1 MAKPCESCIDAAIEE
16 GAGDDIAAECL
27 ALMGE
32 DIADHL
38 CDEIETEG
46 EVVCGCPCKRAA
58 KRRLRQAAFRE
69 EHQKLSQHL
78 GFHQ

>member
-1 MAKPCESCIDAAIEE
+1 MATPCESCLEAAIEE

-38 CDEIETEG
+38 CDEIETDG
-46 EVVCGCPCKRAA
+46 EVICGCPCKPGA
-58 KRRLRQAAFRE
+58 KRRLRHGSPSMPA
-69 EHQKLSQHL
+69 HY
-78 GFHQ
+78 

>member
-46 EVVCGCPCKRAA
+46 EVVCGCPCKASA
-58 KRRLRQAAFRE
+58 KKEIRRNYFLPVDILGRE
-69 EHQKLSQHL
+69 Y
-78 GFHQ
+78 

>member
-38 CDEIETEG
+38 CDEIETGG
-46 EVVCGCPCKRAA
+46 EVVCCCPCKQAV
-58 KRRLRQAAFRE
+58 KMRLRE
-69 EHQKLSQHL
+69 ESLPLEPKGVSK
-78 GFHQ
+78 